1 MTPATPRTRSKKSS
15 KSPSAPAHA
24 RPFVAH
30 HMVPRHEVLSET
42 ETRKVLED
50 LGTPPERL
58 PKILA
63 NDPGLK
69 TDLAYVKA
77 RDARENLT
85 GRLVRIRR
93 PSETAGEAIAYRL
106 IVPSSGGD

>member
-15 KSPSAPAHA
+15 KSPSAPVQA

-42 ETRKVLED
+42 ESRKVLED

-93 PSETAGEAIAYRL
+93 QSETAGEAIAYRL